1 MLQSNPGCV
10 CACLCVYVPVCLCVC
25 VSVCII
31 STAKTIEPIL
41 WNFPQLIFRIFAI
54 VTFAAFEISNLMTSK
69 RPFCTYTLRHSH
81 GHNFDSIFFHITY
94 SVQLGFLMFVIE
106 NQQDQSI
113 TSGRKGGPPSRK
125 VAAFIYELGS
135 KVPGSNPSGGEF
147 LHFDFFWLWTS

>member
-1 MLQSNPGCV
+1 M
-10 CACLCVYVPVCLCVC
+10 
-25 VSVCII
+25 SVCII

-113 TSGRKGGPPSRK
+113 TSGRKSGPPSRK